1 MAILKVGQRGSVVI
15 PAAIRERL
23 GLEEGTL
30 LIIEEE
36 NGTIVLR
43 PAVAIPIEIYD
54 MRRKAELLLNNAVDR
69 QDYERLLEEVKR
81 MGFDPGSI
89 PHDPPDD

>member
-1 MAILKVGQRGSVVI
+1 MATLKVGQRGSVVI

-36 NGTIVLR
+36 NGAIVLR

-69 QDYERLLEEVKR
+69 QDYERLLEEVKK

>member
-1 MAILKVGQRGSVVI
+1 MATLKVGQRGSVVI

-30 LIIEEE
+30 LIVEEE
-36 NGTIVLR
+36 NGAIVLR

-69 QDYERLLEEVKR
+69 QDYERLLEEVKK